1 MTSLEE
7 RALAIQSQG
16 NLPRHVAVIMDGNGR
31 WAERRGQPRIFGH
44 RAGMKSVRAVI
55 EAAGDL
61 GIEALTLYA
70 FSKENWRRPPAEV
83 QALMGLLRRYM
94 KSEREELIR
103 RGARIEAIGD
113 LDQLEGVAREELDRL
128 IEATA
133 HCDRLRV
140 TLALSYG
147 GRAEIVEAARRVARA
162 ALARELVPE
171 DLDEILFA
179 RFLYS
184 PGLPDP
190 DLLVRT
196 SGEMRISNFLLWQI
210 AYTELY
216 VTETLWPDFDRAA
229 FFEAIEEYQSRDRR
243 FGRVMA

>member
-1 MTSLEE
+1 MTTLEE
-7 RALAIQSQG
+7 RARAIRAQG

-31 WAERRGQPRIFGH
+31 WAERRGQPRILGH
-44 RAGMKSVRAVI
+44 RAGMRSVRAVI

-70 FSKENWRRPPAEV
+70 FSKENWKRPPAEV
-83 QALMGLLRRYM
+83 HALMSLLRRYM
-94 KSEREELIR
+94 KSEREELIA

-113 LDQLEGVAREELDRL
+113 LDQLEATAREELDRL

-133 HCDRLRV
+133 HCERLRV

-147 GRAEIVEAARRVARA
+147 GRAEIVAAARSIARA
-162 ALARELVPE
+162 AAAGELDP
-171 DLDEILFA
+171 DALDEKAFA

-184 PGLPDP
+184 PDLPDP

-210 AYTELY
+210 AYAELH
-216 VTETLWPDFDRAA
+216 VTDTLWPDFDRAA
-229 FFEAIEEYQSRDRR
+229 FFKAIEEYQSRERR